1 MWHRDPFLGGCSY
14 YSSLTGEEVMGHYS
28 PSNPMEF
35 EGDCR
40 AWEASN
46 LPGQIFLTA
55 DEAMDASDAA

>member
-1 MWHRDPFLGGCSY
+1 MWTREPFFGGCSY
-14 YSSLTGEEVMGHYS
+14 YNQSGEEVIGHYS
-28 PSNPMEF
+28 PSDPLEF